1 MNKIENSHVY
11 KQIEEDEAEAEAEA
25 EKKRINEENNE

>member
-11 KQIEEDEAEAEAEA
+11 KQIEEDEAEAEAE
-25 EKKRINEENNE
+25 KKRINEENNE